1 MMGIQL
7 PEALI
12 QAADPK
18 NQVNMAAAAEA
29 EQVAQ
34 TL

>member
-1 MMGIQL
+1 MMGVEL

-12 QAADPK
+12 QAADAK

-29 EQVAQ
+29 EAVAQ